1 MTELVVSGLV
11 AGYGRTRVLSGVD
24 LTVEKGTVTAVLGPS
39 GCGKTT
45 LLRAVAGFVAAG
57 AGTIRLGE
65 RIVADGRTNVPPERR
80 AIGYVAQEGALFPHL
95 SVAANVAFG
104 LPRRERRDTARVA
117 ELLDLVSLD
126 PALARSRPH
135 QLSGGQQQR
144 VALARALAR
153 RPGVVLLDEPFSS
166 LDAGLRV
173 ATRNAVANVL
183 ARAEVTV
190 VLVTHDQAEALSFAD
205 HVAVMRGGRIVQ
217 AGAPAEVYDHPAD
230 RETAAF
236 LGEAVL
242 LPGVARDGVVRCP
255 LGDLAVAPAPAAA
268 GGTPPAGGD
277 VDVLLRPEQLR
288 IRRPEP
294 PLPDAVVVAATYFG
308 HDALVELRLRAGGHT
323 VVARVPGTDVPPS
336 GSVVGVAVT
345 GVARIYPGEAS
356 PA

>member
-11 AGYGRTRVLSGVD
+11 AGYGRTPVLHGVD

-45 LLRAVAGFVAAG
+45 LLRAVAGFVAPEAG
-57 AGTIRLGE
+57 SIRLGDE
-65 RIVADGRTNVPPERR
+65 VVADGRTHLPPERR

-95 SVAANVAFG
+95 SVGANVAFG
-104 LPRRERRDTARVA
+104 LPRRERRDAGVVA
-117 ELLDLVSLD
+117 ELLQLVSLD
-126 PALARSRPH
+126 PALAASRPH

-153 RPGVVLLDEPFSS
+153 RPEVVLLDEPFSS

-173 ATRNAVANVL
+173 ATRTAVARVL

-217 AGAPAEVYDHPAD
+217 AGTPAEVYDHPAD
-230 RETAAF
+230 RETAEF

-242 LPGVARDGVVRCP
+242 LPGTAGDGVVRCP
-255 LGDLAVAPAPAAA
+255 LGELEVAPGPAA
-268 GGTPPAGGD
+268 PGGD
-277 VDVLLRPEQLR
+277 VAVLLRPEQLR
-288 IRRPEP
+288 LRRPEP
-294 PLPDAVVVAATYFG
+294 PLPDAVVVATTYFG
-308 HDALVELRLRAGGHT
+308 HDALVELRLRDGGHT
-323 VVARVPGTDVPPS
+323 VVARVPGTQVPPS

-345 GVARIYPGEAS
+345 GGARIYP
-356 PA
+356 PAPAGAAPA